1 VDFSDR
7 IQKEQAEMIS
17 TLQELIAIPS
27 VKAAP
32 AGAGAP
38 FGPEIARALEYV
50 LAWGERQGFTTKNL
64 SGYAGHLE
72 YGTGEKLVG
81 VLVHL
86 DVVPAGEGW
95 RYPPFSGTVADGKIY
110 DRGAI
115 DDKGPAVAVMY
126 ALKALKDS
134 GVKLGKKIRIIFGCD
149 EESGWR
155 CMEHYFQHERKPD
168 YGFTPDAYFPLIN
181 SEKGQMA
188 LKFEGEAAPGG
199 DGIVLRTFSG
209 GTRRNV
215 VPENAEAVL
224 VFPDPAGLE
233 RGRAALLAQGIDG
246 IEVLDLPEK
255 NQLKV
260 RARGVSAHGST
271 PELGDNAVIKLAQAL
286 APVEGRG
293 NLWAA
298 VRFLRERIGR
308 ETDGRGLGIACQDE
322 VSGALTLNLGVV
334 RTGAGKVWM
343 EVDIRSPHSANHEA
357 IKKKV
362 AAHLQP
368 YGLKIVES
376 RTMAPHYL
384 PVDHHLVQVL
394 LQVYREETGDQSPPV
409 ATGGRT
415 YAATLGNGVAFGPGF
430 PGQPEMAHQKDEYF
444 AVDDLM
450 TCTRIYAKALYAL
463 AKAE

>member
-1 VDFSDR
+1 
-7 IQKEQAEMIS
+7 
-17 TLQELIAIPS
+17 
-27 VKAAP
+27 
-32 AGAGAP
+32 
-38 FGPEIARALEYV
+38 
-50 LAWGERQGFTTKNL
+50 
-64 SGYAGHLE
+64 
-72 YGTGEKLVG
+72 
-81 VLVHL
+81 
-86 DVVPAGEGW
+86 
-95 RYPPFSGTVADGKIY
+95 
-110 DRGAI
+110 
-115 DDKGPAVAVMY
+115 
-126 ALKALKDS
+126 
-134 GVKLGKKIRIIFGCD
+134 
-149 EESGWR
+149 
-155 CMEHYFQHERKPD
+155 RKPD

-209 GTRRNV
+209 GTRRNM
-215 VPENAEAVL
+215 VPEIAEAVL

-246 IEVLDLPEK
+246 IEVLDLSEK

-260 RARGVSAHGST
+260 RVRGVSAHGST

-368 YGLKIVES
+368 
-376 RTMAPHYL
+376 
-384 PVDHHLVQVL
+384 
-394 LQVYREETGDQSPPV
+394 
-409 ATGGRT
+409 
-415 YAATLGNGVAFGPGF
+415 
-430 PGQPEMAHQKDEYF
+430 
-444 AVDDLM
+444 
-450 TCTRIYAKALYAL
+450 
-463 AKAE
+463 